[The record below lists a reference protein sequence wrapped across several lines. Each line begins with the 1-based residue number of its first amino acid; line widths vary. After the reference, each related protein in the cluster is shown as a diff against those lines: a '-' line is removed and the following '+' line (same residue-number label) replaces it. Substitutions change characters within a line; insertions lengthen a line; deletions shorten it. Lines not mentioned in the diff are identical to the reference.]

1 VNSDLP
7 LAPTLTGPGVIT
19 SWEVNGSLPSG
30 LFFGTSNGTFWGTP
44 TVLQISP
51 VTYTVWANNSG
62 GSTSATINITIID
75 EVPILSYSPENL
87 TLTNNTESIDL
98 PLVPTLTGP
107 GTITS
112 WEMEGS
118 LPTGLFFGTSNG
130 SFWGTPAALQTS
142 PVTYTVWANN
152 SGGSTSATINITVVD
167 EVPVLSY
174 SPENLTLTNNTMSI
188 DLPLLPNLA
197 GPGVITSWEL
207 NGSLPAG
214 LHFGTSNG
222 TFWGTPTVLQ
232 ISPVTYTVWAN
243 NSGGSTSASI
253 NITIVDEVPVLS
265 YSPENLTLSNNTV
278 SSELPLVATLTG
290 PGIITSWEI
299 NGSLPAGLHFGTSN
313 GTFWGTPTV
322 LQISPVTYTVWAN
335 NSGGSTSATI
345 NITIIDELPILSYSP
360 ENLTLTN
367 NTVSIDLPLLPTLS
381 GPGVITSWELN
392 GSLPDGLNFGTSNG
406 TFWGTPTVLQI
417 IPVTYT
423 VWANNSG
430 GSTSATI
437 NITIV
442 DQVPILSYSP
452 ENLTLYNNTVSSFMP
467 LGAILT
473 GPGNITS
480 WEIEGDLPA
489 GLNFAMSNGMI
500 WGIPTALQLN
510 PVTYTIWANNS
521 GGSTSANINIT
532 VLHKAPMF
540 TYSADNLTLVNNTLM
555 TTVNAINTG
564 GYITS
569 WEIEPAVPN
578 GLILSP
584 LLGSISG
591 TPTVVQSMTMY
602 QIWGNNSGGS
612 HSVFI
617 NITIYDPAVDLQYYP
632 ENLTLIR
639 DVPMTDL
646 LPTYI
651 GIVDD
656 WIIVPS
662 LPSGLTFS
670 NGVISGTPDIN
681 MTRTTY
687 TVWANNTGGPS
698 SHTINI
704 TILEP
709 MVSLDYNPENMT
721 LVRGTQMSDMLPIVS
736 GGMVEFWSIH
746 PALPSGLLFDMGTIS
761 GTPTVNMTTTMFT
774 VYANNTGGNASHTIN
789 LTVLEPAGELSY
801 ANITLTR
808 DVSMLPL
815 SPTYSGGMVEVWS
828 IHPALPNGLNFS
840 NGVISGASTVNL
852 STTLYTVWANN
863 SGGVSAATINI
874 TVNEPVPILSYIP
887 NNLELTRNTTMPTLV
902 PTLSGG
908 YVASWEIAPSLPA
921 GLVFE
926 NGTLTGT
933 PTLIQDQIEY
943 IVWANNSGGSTSASI
958 NITVLD
964 IIPEISYI
972 PQEMTLTNN
981 TTMTHWTPINV
992 GGPVVSWSITPELS
1006 PGLLFDSS
1014 NGTIFGL
1021 PTEVTPLLNYTVSAT
1036 NSGGTSEFNINI
1048 TVVGNVPFFEYIPR
1062 DIDLLNNSSTLDL
1075 LPYSTGGTVL
1085 QWAISPELSV
1095 GLSFDNATGRI
1106 YGMPGVLAHRTLYL
1120 VTGVND
1126 DGSFTAVVNLTVED
1140 LVYETAQ
1147 GVFNTL
1153 NNSMIDAIE
1162 PLSSISDSVYEIHP
1176 ALPTGLSIGDL
1187 NGTIWGVP
1195 NEVMEL
1201 KSYTVY
1207 SNSSLFND
1215 TFIIMLRV
1223 LEDSDSDSRPDTL
1236 PVGYDLLGELI
1247 EDLDDDDDGYSDLLE
1262 AECSSDSLNSSD
1274 LPGDLDGDTICDSID
1289 DDIDGDGV
1297 FNILEDN
1304 SGIYTSEIDTGTN
1317 PLLADTDG
1325 DGVCDGPKV
1334 PANGGCTLGPDAFP
1348 NDPSAYTDTD
1358 RDGMPDDMFGN
1369 STSEPPLILDLDD
1382 DNDQWTDLQEME
1394 CGTDRLD
1401 RNSAPEDIDGDGIC
1415 NNLDDRLDLTFE
1427 FNYSSNNLSL
1437 VVGDQIE
1444 PFLPNLTGN
1453 GEVGTWEIVGEL
1465 PEGLTFGWSPARE
1478 ALLDGSIRGTP
1489 TESMELT
1496 EFVIWANNSVHSRS
1510 FSITLEVTENLS
1522 VDGSSSTPMRLGYVL
1537 CPILLLVLVAVG
1549 MLLVPKNRVV
1559 FKDANPVNTTSR
1571 PKFKGGKGTREDPF
1585 ILKTLTDV
1593 KPGTVVY
1600 SNESITSKDVSPAEV
1615 FEVKDM
1621 NRIENEGRFKITN
1634 QHIQTS
1640 SDDEESKLVS
1650 RLNSNDNGILAYQLA
1665 FDGRDADSVLADSY
1679 ETLFKVGN
1687 ESVYFQWTVKIKSK
1701 SSTKKSKNS
1710 GKKSSKKSK

>member
-1 VNSDLP
+1 
-7 LAPTLTGPGVIT
+7 
-19 SWEVNGSLPSG
+19 
-30 LFFGTSNGTFWGTP
+30 
-44 TVLQISP
+44 
-51 VTYTVWANNSG
+51 
-62 GSTSATINITIID
+62 
-75 EVPILSYSPENL
+75 
-87 TLTNNTESIDL
+87 
-98 PLVPTLTGP
+98 
-107 GTITS
+107 
-112 WEMEGS
+112 
-118 LPTGLFFGTSNG
+118 
-130 SFWGTPAALQTS
+130 
-142 PVTYTVWANN
+142 
-152 SGGSTSATINITVVD
+152 
-167 EVPVLSY
+167 
-174 SPENLTLTNNTMSI
+174 
-188 DLPLLPNLA
+188 
-197 GPGVITSWEL
+197 
-207 NGSLPAG
+207 
-214 LHFGTSNG
+214 
-222 TFWGTPTVLQ
+222 
-232 ISPVTYTVWAN
+232 
-243 NSGGSTSASI
+243 
-253 NITIVDEVPVLS
+253 
-265 YSPENLTLSNNTV
+265 
-278 SSELPLVATLTG
+278 
-290 PGIITSWEI
+290 
-299 NGSLPAGLHFGTSN
+299 
-313 GTFWGTPTV
+313 
-322 LQISPVTYTVWAN
+322 
-335 NSGGSTSATI
+335 
-345 NITIIDELPILSYSP
+345 
-360 ENLTLTN
+360 
-367 NTVSIDLPLLPTLS
+367 
-381 GPGVITSWELN
+381 
-392 GSLPDGLNFGTSNG
+392 
-406 TFWGTPTVLQI
+406 
-417 IPVTYT
+417 
-423 VWANNSG
+423 
-430 GSTSATI
+430 
-437 NITIV
+437 
-442 DQVPILSYSP
+442 
-452 ENLTLYNNTVSSFMP
+452 
-467 LGAILT
+467 
-473 GPGNITS
+473 
-480 WEIEGDLPA
+480 
-489 GLNFAMSNGMI
+489 
-500 WGIPTALQLN
+500 
-510 PVTYTIWANNS
+510 
-521 GGSTSANINIT
+521 
-532 VLHKAPMF
+532 
-540 TYSADNLTLVNNTLM
+540 
-555 TTVNAINTG
+555 
-564 GYITS
+564 
-569 WEIEPAVPN
+569 
-578 GLILSP
+578 
-584 LLGSISG
+584 
-591 TPTVVQSMTMY
+591 
-602 QIWGNNSGGS
+602 
-612 HSVFI
+612 
-617 NITIYDPAVDLQYYP
+617 
-632 ENLTLIR
+632 
-639 DVPMTDL
+639 
-646 LPTYI
+646 
-651 GIVDD
+651 
-656 WIIVPS
+656 
-662 LPSGLTFS
+662 
-670 NGVISGTPDIN
+670 
-681 MTRTTY
+681 
-687 TVWANNTGGPS
+687 
-698 SHTINI
+698 
-704 TILEP
+704 
-709 MVSLDYNPENMT
+709 
-721 LVRGTQMSDMLPIVS
+721 
-736 GGMVEFWSIH
+736 
-746 PALPSGLLFDMGTIS
+746 
-761 GTPTVNMTTTMFT
+761 
-774 VYANNTGGNASHTIN
+774 
-789 LTVLEPAGELSY
+789 
-801 ANITLTR
+801 
-808 DVSMLPL
+808 
-815 SPTYSGGMVEVWS
+815 
-828 IHPALPNGLNFS
+828 
-840 NGVISGASTVNL
+840 
-852 STTLYTVWANN
+852 
-863 SGGVSAATINI
+863 
-874 TVNEPVPILSYIP
+874 
-887 NNLELTRNTTMPTLV
+887 
-902 PTLSGG
+902 
-908 YVASWEIAPSLPA
+908 
-921 GLVFE
+921 
-926 NGTLTGT
+926 
-933 PTLIQDQIEY
+933 
-943 IVWANNSGGSTSASI
+943 
-958 NITVLD
+958 
-964 IIPEISYI
+964 
-972 PQEMTLTNN
+972 
-981 TTMTHWTPINV
+981 
-992 GGPVVSWSITPELS
+992 
-1006 PGLLFDSS
+1006 
-1014 NGTIFGL
+1014 
-1021 PTEVTPLLNYTVSAT
+1021 
-1036 NSGGTSEFNINI
+1036 
-1048 TVVGNVPFFEYIPR
+1048 
-1062 DIDLLNNSSTLDL
+1062 
-1075 LPYSTGGTVL
+1075 
-1085 QWAISPELSV
+1085 
-1095 GLSFDNATGRI
+1095 
-1106 YGMPGVLAHRTLYL
+1106 
-1120 VTGVND
+1120 VND

-1571 PKFKGGKGTREDPF
+1571 PKLKGGKGTREDPF

-1710 GKKSSKKSK
+1710 GKKSSKISK